1 MSHAEAEPGHSTI
14 LLVDTRFP
22 ALRRT
27 GDLLRRAG
35 YDVIEASSFEEGKRL
50 LAARR
55 PPMLISNLRLAAFN
69 GLHLVHLGRLT
80 QPELTAIII
89 SAGADA
95 ALQAEAE
102 RAGASLLVEPV
113 PITALLSLISR
124 VLEPE
129 ADRRVIAGGFT
140 TGPDRG
146 VPHVERRRAD
156 RRCLVISDFAPDRR
170 AYERRAMVG
179 TELEPSLA

>member
-1 MSHAEAEPGHSTI
+1 MSHALADCRHSPI

-22 ALRRT
+22 VLRRM
-27 GDLLRRAG
+27 GDLLRRSG
-35 YDVIEASSFEEGKRL
+35 YDVIEAGSFEEGNRL
-50 LAARR
+50 LAERR
-55 PPMLISNLRLAAFN
+55 PPLLISNLRLAAFN

-80 QPELTAIII
+80 QPDLTAIII
-89 SAGADA
+89 SAGADV

-113 PITALLSLISR
+113 PNSTLLSLIVR

-129 ADRRVIAGGFT
+129 SDRNPIASGFT
-140 TGPDRG
+140 SGRG

-156 RRCLVISDFAPDRR
+156 RRRLVMSDFAPERR
-170 AYERRAMVG
+170 AHERRAMTG